1 VKWATVS
8 GSRNVYNVNIEEAEM
23 NQNEDHPTQGA
34 AVRRK
39 IRNLVDDSD
48 KEKREVADEL
58 VQALGSSK
66 GVLIRA
72 TTVFP
77 LTLFPDTIAVDRSKV
92 TITRRNFFWSGEV
105 ASLAIEDIFNVSASV
120 GPFFGKLTITTRF
133 SGSDQPS
140 DELFEVNHFWRED
153 ALRLKRIIQGYLIAL
168 KKKVDTSVLSDKELT
183 DSLDELGKA
192 SPVEKVNIV

>member
-1 VKWATVS
+1 
-8 GSRNVYNVNIEEAEM
+8 M
-23 NQNEDHPTQGA
+23 NQARDPASQGP

-39 IRNLVDDSD
+39 IRNLVDDTNP
-48 KEKREVADEL
+48 EKREVADEL

-77 LTLFPDTIAVDRSKV
+77 LTLFPNTISVDRSKI

-105 ASLAIEDIFNVSASV
+105 TSLAVEDIFNVTASV
-120 GPFFGKLTITTRF
+120 GPFFGKLSITTRF

-140 DELFEVNHFWRED
+140 DEILELDNFWRHD

-168 KKKVDTSVLSDKELT
+168 KKGVDTSVLSDEELT
-183 DSLDELGKA
+183 ATLDELGKA
-192 SPVEKVNIV
+192 SPEENVNLV